1 MTKDTLTLQ
10 IRPRYI
16 SGLAD
21 NIQKYFKKEDGI
33 DYPVHVI
40 DDALQTWLESR
51 FDRMIEG
58 LGEVITSPHLAESKH
73 FREILEARMI
83 DDDRPVPASVP
94 APAVAVESIFTG
106 ARAFSPDKLGAM
118 IEYIAAK
125 GRDIYKTNLNKLL
138 FYGDMTAY
146 YLHGRGISGAT
157 YVNLPYGPVPD
168 TVETVIDDL
177 TEASRIR
184 RVDVPG
190 RGVNAQ
196 MIKPSESAVDHSSL
210 SRDEIEVL
218 DWVLDTYGN
227 MSPTEISDLSHSE
240 KAYKF
245 TRPQEPI
252 AYEYAK
258 FFQKLP
264 PKADN
269 QKR

>member
-1 MTKDTLTLQ
+1 MNNDTLTLQ
-10 IRPRYI
+10 LRPRYI

-21 NIQKYFKKEDGI
+21 NIQKYFRKEDGV
-33 DYPVHVI
+33 DYPATVI
-40 DDALQTWLESR
+40 DQALETWLESR
-51 FDRMIEG
+51 FDRMLED
-58 LGEVITSPHLAESKH
+58 LGEVITSPHLAESRH
-73 FREILEARMI
+73 FREVLDACMAAQGRPVAAPV
-83 DDDRPVPASVP
+83 PVPAT
-94 APAVAVESIFTG
+94 AVDSIFTG
-106 ARAFSPDKLGAM
+106 ARAFSPEKLGAM
-118 IEYIAAK
+118 IEYIAAS

-146 YLHGRGISGAT
+146 YLNGRGISGAT

-168 TVETVIDDL
+168 TVETVIDTL
-177 TEASRIR
+177 TDASRIR

-196 MIKPSESAVDHSSL
+196 MIKPSGSAGGDLGL
-210 SRDEIEVL
+210 SRDETEVL
-218 DWVLDTYGN
+218 DWVLDTYGE

-258 FFQKLP
+258 FFHKLP
-264 PKADN
+264 PKGDE
-269 QKR
+269 